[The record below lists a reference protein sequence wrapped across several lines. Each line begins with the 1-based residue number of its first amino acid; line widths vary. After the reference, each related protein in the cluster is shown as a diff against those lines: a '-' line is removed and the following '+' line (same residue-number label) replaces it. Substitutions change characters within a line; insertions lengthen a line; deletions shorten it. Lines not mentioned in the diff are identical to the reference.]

1 VKWDHSVNCEENP
14 VNRRL
19 ATVCLLVILAFALG
33 LSPLGSAAVHLVIPA
48 NSVGTVQ
55 LKNGAVTA
63 AKIRRGSLTASLF
76 ASGRLPAGPAGPPGP
91 AGPVGPAG
99 PAATAATLGLQ
110 FVGGESGFDASSP
123 KSATATCPAGK
134 RAVSW
139 AFQIQLVTSANPN
152 AAPGITAIT
161 PNDFD
166 VASGRLP
173 GGYTVKAET
182 FGFYPDSWKLFA
194 YVTCVTS

>member
-1 VKWDHSVNCEENP
+1 MKH
-14 VNRRL
+14 RT
-19 ATVCLLVILAFALG
+19 AIVCCSLLVVAFALG
-33 LSPLGSAAVHLVIPA
+33 VSPLGSAAERLVIPA
-48 NSVGTVQ
+48 NSVGTAQ

-63 AKIRRGSLTASLF
+63 AKVHPGSLTASLF
-76 ASGRLPAGPAGPPGP
+76 RGGQLPRGPVGPEGPAGPAGPAGPP
-91 AGPVGPAG
+91 
-99 PAATAATLGLQ
+99 ATAATLGLQ
-110 FVGGESGFDASSP
+110 FVGGESGFDASSV

-134 RAVSW
+134 RAISW

-166 VASGRLP
+166 TAAGKLP
-173 GGYTVKAET
+173 GGYTVTAET

-194 YVTCVTS
+194 YVTCATS